1 MYVCITDMFISKHR
15 YILQALLAEES
26 SLQENINQLE
36 RTWCLHR
43 IPLRHL
49 QLCFEGFLVQI
60 EQLPIQK
67 LEYSTLGA
75 KDVDSFKQQVG
86 KRKGFSDIF
95 YYQQNDMPLN
105 LDECIYTENIWLR
118 SQIEYV

>member
-1 MYVCITDMFISKHR
+1 M
-15 YILQALLAEES
+15 
-26 SLQENINQLE
+26 
-36 RTWCLHR
+36 
-43 IPLRHL
+43 
-49 QLCFEGFLVQI
+49 QI